1 MSARNGH
8 AAKAHRRY
16 ERKTGAERSEKG
28 MRTANAPLV
37 IGALIAMTGH
47 RMRVQPN
54 RSQRRHPRRAS

>member
-8 AAKAHRRY
+8 ATKAHRRS
-16 ERKTGAERSEKG
+16 ERMADAERSETA

-54 RSQRRHPRRAS
+54 RAQRRHPKAAS